1 MANQMTVQQ
10 LLEHLQQMVATRPS
24 CKNKYI
30 VISDDVEGNG
40 YHGLFYGL
48 TVAPSDV
55 KEIIQFSNGLSDSI
69 TQDTRN
75 IVILG

>member
-1 MANQMTVQQ
+1 MKQMTVQA
-10 LLEHLQQMVATRPS
+10 LLDHLQEMVKTRPS

-30 VISDDVEGNG
+30 VVADDNEGNS

-55 KEIIQFSNGLSDSI
+55 KNIIEFSNGLSDSI
-69 TQDTRN
+69 TDDTRDL
-75 IVILG
+75 VILG